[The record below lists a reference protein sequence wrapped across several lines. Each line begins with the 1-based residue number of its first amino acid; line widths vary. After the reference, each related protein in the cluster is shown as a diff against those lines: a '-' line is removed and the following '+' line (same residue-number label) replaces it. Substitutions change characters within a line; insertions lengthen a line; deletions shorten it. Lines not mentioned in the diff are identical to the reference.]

1 MKKQHQELLVS
12 PSHIVSYVPS
22 PFASWMQGLCVN
34 QPQSQPLR
42 NHALRK
48 QAQPPFTCLAEH
60 KTNTKN
66 MQLFSALKQVTATI
80 FQWLLKGNATNAFST
95 ETRRH
100 VQRIFLLDK
109 KS

>member
-42 NHALRK
+42 NHA
-48 QAQPPFTCLAEH
+48 QPPFTCLAER
-60 KTNTKN
+60 KVSTKN
-66 MQLFSALKQVTATI
+66 MQLFSVLKQFTATI
-80 FQWLLKGNATNAFST
+80 FQWLLKSNATNAFST
-95 ETRRH
+95 ETQRH
-100 VQRIFLLDK
+100 VLRIFLLDK